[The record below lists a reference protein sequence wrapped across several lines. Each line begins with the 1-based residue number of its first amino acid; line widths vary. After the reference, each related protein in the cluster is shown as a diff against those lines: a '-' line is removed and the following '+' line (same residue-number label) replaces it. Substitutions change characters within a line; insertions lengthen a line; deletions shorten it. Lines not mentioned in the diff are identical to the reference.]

1 MTVKD
6 MEQEETSMK
15 MSGEDCCRELNDPCT
30 CYYPVEPCEDG
41 ESGCQFFMDP
51 CCC

>member
-1 MTVKD
+1 MAD
-6 MEQEETSMK
+6 MEQKETGMQ
-15 MSGEDCCRELNDPCT
+15 MSGDCKGCRELNDPCT

-41 ESGCQFFMDP
+41 DSGCTFFMDP